1 MGYPRASVVKKSG
14 KKQRYACVTVP
25 EALRP
30 LLKERKQIFKSLGT
44 SDEREAYERL
54 SDKEAEIWRELDQ
67 ADQANHPLVQAAKK
81 LEEAIARKT
90 FDDFEEFEWRP
101 QGLFDNEV
109 RWAIE
114 DDLRSRASVSM
125 DWGAT
130 DANDIVDQ
138 DKHLETIQPVYDS
151 FLEEF
156 RKVSAEKFAPK
167 KRGRRFSDVVKEYH
181 NSSLFKTNK
190 KTNEPKRQKTLDKEI
205 TQVATFMNW
214 AGDVDLNAFTTGFAT
229 SYAEALVDPKS
240 GLITKRGKMAGK
252 ETVDGYI
259 SSVRNVLDYAKRKD
273 YITLNPWAALGLTG
287 YGAAREKYRDWSED
301 ELRQYFTM
309 QMNNQDKLVAAIL
322 ATTGARLDEIA
333 LLEWGQLHSD
343 NTQDGKTVFWID
355 LIDSIVKNNPSKRR
369 IPVLSK
375 VWDLIQQHP
384 KSTNEKEPNRLFTY
398 PRDKDG
404 KAQNK
409 ASRATNAHCR
419 KISTDTRF
427 AIHGLRHTF
436 TTMCRTALIDTEMRE
451 FIVGRG
457 GDGEGARY
465 GQAAE
470 VATHIKELEKLD
482 ISFLDGMLAIEK
494 QSNKPYQMVGG
505 ANGWAGQKVDTGGGD

>member
-1 MGYPRASVVKKSG
+1 MYAGVYKGVYGLEYERATVTKKSG
-14 KKQRYACVTVP
+14 KKNLHACVTIP
-25 EALRP
+25 LALRP
-30 LLKERKQIFKSLGT
+30 LLKNRTQIYKTLGT
-44 SDEREAYERL
+44 TDQREAYELL

-67 ADQANHPLVQAAKK
+67 ADQANHPLVQAAKR
-81 LEEAIARKT
+81 LEEVIAHKT

-101 QGLFDNEV
+101 QDLFDNEL

-138 DKHLETIQPVYDS
+138 DAHLKNIQPIYDS

-156 RKVSAEKFAPK
+156 RKVSAENFAPK
-167 KRGRRFSDVVKEYH
+167 KRGRLFSGVVKEYH

-214 AGDVDLNAFTTGFAT
+214 AGEVDLNAFTTGFAT
-229 SYAEALVDPKS
+229 SYAEALVDPKN
-240 GLITKRGKMAGK
+240 GLITKRGKVAGK

-259 SSVRNVLDYAKRKD
+259 SSVRNVLNYARRKD
-273 YITLNPWAALGLTG
+273 YITINPWSALGDALSG
-287 YGAAREKYRDWSED
+287 YGAAKLKYRDWSQE

-309 QMNNQDKLVAAIL
+309 QIPSQDKLAAAIL

-333 LLEWGQLHSD
+333 LLEWDQLHSD
-343 NTQDGKTVFWID
+343 ITEDGKIVHWLDVTEG
-355 LIDSIVKNNPSKRR
+355 IVKNRPSRR
-369 IPVLSK
+369 LIPVLPK
-375 VWDLIQQHP
+375 VWELIQQHP
-384 KSTNEKEPNRLFTY
+384 KNTNTKEPNRLFTY
-398 PRDKDG
+398 ARGKDG

-409 ASRATNAHCR
+409 ASRALIAHCR

-436 TTMCRTALIDTEMRE
+436 NTMCRNALIDTEMRE

-457 GDGEGARY
+457 GDGEGANY
-465 GQAAE
+465 GQAAH
-470 VATHIKELEKLD
+470 VSTYIKELEKLD

-494 QSNKPYQMVGG
+494 QG
-505 ANGWAGQKVDTGGGD
+505 

>member
-1 MGYPRASVVKKSG
+1 MGYPRATVVKKSG

-30 LLKERKQIFKSLGT
+30 LLKDRRQIFKSLGT
-44 SDEREAYERL
+44 EDEREAYERL

-67 ADQANHPLVQAAKK
+67 ANLASHPLAVAYKELVDVVLK
-81 LEEAIARKT
+81 GESPWSIK
-90 FDDFEEFEWRP
+90 D
-101 QGLFDNEV
+101 LFD
-109 RWAIE
+109 RDQRFLLE
-114 DDLRSRASVSM
+114 DDIRQRTAEAMGLAKSSFN
-125 DWGAT
+125 DLEI
-130 DANDIVDQ
+130 DAEGDYHKAEELLTWFV
-138 DKHLETIQPVYDS
+138 
-151 FLEEF
+151 EEF
-156 RKVSAEKFAPK
+156 RKVSEENFAPK
-167 KRGRRFSDVVKEYH
+167 KRGRLFSDVVQEYH

-205 TQVATFMNW
+205 TQVATFMKW
-214 AGDVDLNAFTTGFAT
+214 AGDVDLTAFTTGFAT
-229 SYAEALVDPKS
+229 NYAEALVDPKG
-240 GLITKRGKMAGK
+240 GLITNRGKMAGK

-273 YITLNPWAALGLTG
+273 YITSNPWAALGLTG
-287 YGAAREKYRDWSED
+287 YGAARKKYRDWSMD

-470 VATHIKELEKLD
+470 VATYIKELEKLD

-494 QSNKPYQMVGG
+494 QG
-505 ANGWAGQKVDTGGGD
+505 

>member
-1 MGYPRASVVKKSG
+1 MGYPHATVVKKSG

-30 LLKERKQIFKSLGT
+30 LLKGRKQIFKSLGT
-44 SDEREAYERL
+44 EDEREAYERL

-67 ADQANHPLVQAAKK
+67 ANLASHPLAVAYKELVDVVLK
-81 LEEAIARKT
+81 GETPWNIKDLFDREKRFLLEDDIRQRASEAMGFARSA
-90 FDDFEEFEWRP
+90 FDDFDSRGAAHSSYLEAEELLNAF
-101 QGLFDNEV
+101 V
-109 RWAIE
+109 
-114 DDLRSRASVSM
+114 
-125 DWGAT
+125 
-130 DANDIVDQ
+130 
-138 DKHLETIQPVYDS
+138 
-151 FLEEF
+151 EEF
-156 RKVSAEKFAPK
+156 RKVSEENYAPK
-167 KRGRRFSDVVKEYH
+167 KRGRLFSDVVQEYH

-205 TQVATFMNW
+205 TQVATFMKW

-273 YITLNPWAALGLTG
+273 YITSNPWAALGLTG
-287 YGAAREKYRDWSED
+287 YGAARVKYRDWSMD

-343 NTQDGKTVFWID
+343 NTEDGKAVYWID
-355 LIDSIVKNNPSKRR
+355 VIDSIVKNNPSKRR

-384 KSTNEKEPNRLFTY
+384 KSTNEKEPDRLFTY
-398 PRDKDG
+398 PRGKDG

-409 ASRATNAHCR
+409 ASRAMNAHCR

-436 TTMCRTALIDTEMRE
+436 NTMCRNALIDTEMRE

-470 VATHIKELEKLD
+470 VATYIKELEKLD

-494 QSNKPYQMVGG
+494 QG
-505 ANGWAGQKVDTGGGD
+505 